1 MYPRN
6 LNIAQKVMQ
15 LTHQRPPKPV
25 IVVAMVTTV
34 MVMMGLVA
42 CQPIRP
48 VNAAN
53 ASDIETANQDEC
65 TLATLKGRYLFAH
78 SGTFLP
84 PAFGVTEPTPG
95 ADAGF
100 HIFNGDGTG
109 TDIVTVRVGSTIVL
123 ENFVTPTSYTVNADC
138 TGSYTVQVPDGPSFD
153 LFIAPTGESIATIA
167 TAPEGNYVSSIDER
181 VSRK

>member
-1 MYPRN
+1 MYPTN
-6 LNIAQKVMQ
+6 LNIAQKLMQ
-15 LTHQRPPKPV
+15 LNYQRPPKLV
-25 IVVAMVTTV
+25 IVVAMVT
-34 MVMMGLVA
+34 MMIMGLVA

-53 ASDIETANQDEC
+53 ASDIETANQEEC

-109 TDIVTVRVGSTIVL
+109 TDTVTLRVGTEIVL
-123 ENFVTPTSYTVNADC
+123 ENFAVPITYTINADC
-138 TGSYTVQVPDGPSFD
+138 TGSLTPLVPDGPSFN
-153 LFIAPTGESIATIA
+153 LFIAPNGGTFAIIS
-167 TAPEGNYVSSIDER
+167 TAPPGNLVSGFDIRVSSE
-181 VSRK
+181 